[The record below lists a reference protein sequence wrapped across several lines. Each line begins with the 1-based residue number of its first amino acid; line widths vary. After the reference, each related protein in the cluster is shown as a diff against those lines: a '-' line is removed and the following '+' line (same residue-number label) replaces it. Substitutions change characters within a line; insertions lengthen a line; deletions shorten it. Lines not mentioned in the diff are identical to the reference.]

1 MAKYTKTELSKKL
14 LQVESAIDTLRKTK
28 GSKSEQGVIQEQIKR
43 LKEVK
48 NNLSTLLKETTVPAT
63 LSYKGNVPDK
73 VLKVDPSDVE
83 TIQNIKTDP
92 NIDHATVGVKRIKEE
107 VRKYTT
113 EESAAVGKTVA
124 KSLLKVLRA
133 QGDEVVK
140 IKLTG
145 LRPDK
150 FNIHVEYGNDK
161 GVDTFKFNLNPEGTA
176 IILNLG
182 NESMELVDFVIT
194 QGNTVSL
201 PAPDLEDKL
210 SDAMKKYVGEPSNDQ
225 YDQMAAQQFPDDE
238 SQINRNIPEGVDTES
253 EFDIIRGGRIVATNV
268 KFFPNGRDYRVG
280 NRLDTL
286 GPNDSTQLSAHTKGA
301 TDLINHVKASGGLKE
316 DDHLDS
322 DDESSMAQAQLK
334 SIQSNASKLMDII
347 GDDEQLDAWVQS
359 KLTKAED
366 YLDAAAGYLHS
377 EEDQAPVTVSLALN
391 ELSFKINGLGNYTS
405 IKGDNETITGRDQ
418 GGTVRTFTR
427 KRIEQDNPGIFDKQ
441 PRERKPREIK
451 PQGVRPYS
459 EAQYRKILQGA
470 IDDAGSTEFAYDIA
484 DSMIYD
490 PQILARL
497 KKDYPGDSARELKQR
512 LQWDLEA
519 CDSPEDD
526 YDDDYESEVAEA
538 VLNEKKATYCG
549 RCGHTHVKGTPCPRP
564 FKEGVVAEKL
574 GPKSKPETYIKDF
587 KKSDAPQFKGKSAEK
602 KRQMA
607 IAAYMSNKNEALDAV
622 GKEDDDIN
630 NDGKVDKTDKYL
642 KHRRDVVSKKLSEG
656 AIKDLFKDPM
666 QAADARGWIRNP
678 KLSDTEKRDKI
689 KSVMKDPSK
698 FNDLMDA
705 FTDELGNV
713 KNAISKK
720 ELKEIMLEAY
730 VEILQEEEGAVLKTS
745 TEEIL
750 GKFPT
755 VKKALVSL
763 FTQEYPEFVTDVR
776 WVVPKPSTFAVDL
789 KNGQSFNIKWM
800 GKGFEAQ
807 IEGKKYY
814 LDKLAEYQ
822 QALDKI
828 NDLLKNG
835 PITTGEEPGGEEF
848 GAPAAGGGGGG
859 DFPGGEAGGGEE
871 PAPEGG
877 EEGGEAAGAEFE
889 EETPE
894 AL

>member
-73 VLKVDPSDVE
+73 VLKVDPSDEE

-210 SDAMKKYVGEPSNDQ
+210 SDAMKKYVGEP
-225 YDQMAAQQFPDDE
+225 
-238 SQINRNIPEGVDTES
+238 VDN
-253 EFDIIRGGRIVATNV
+253 EFGQAEQPI
-268 KFFPNGRDYRVG
+268 Y
-280 NRLDTL
+280 
-286 GPNDSTQLSAHTKGA
+286 
-301 TDLINHVKASGGLKE
+301 E
-316 DDHLDS
+316 DDHLQS

-377 EEDQAPVTVSLALN
+377 EEDQAPVTLAVTLD
-391 ELSFKINGLGNYTS
+391 EISFKINGLGNYTS

-622 GKEDDDIN
+622 GKEDDDVN

-642 KHRRDVVSKKLSEG
+642 KNRRDVVSKKLSEG

-848 GAPAAGGGGGG
+848 GAPAAEPAAGGGGGG

-877 EEGGEAAGAEFE
+877 EEGGEAAAAEFE